1 MNRARPRAVAAVL
14 VTAFGLLV
22 LLWGTGTDS
31 SLLQTPQSPGG
42 ELPVPGAAGVSPT
55 TAAREAVQ
63 DQPREGGPVPWEA
76 VIIGLFLLA
85 VLVRLVR
92 WLVARDWEPDE
103 PDLHEEPDEVALLLA
118 ATSPERRRRALDEG
132 DPCNGVVACW
142 VALEEAAAG
151 GGLPRDPSETS
162 AEFTTR
168 VLDAW
173 SVPPDLVRT
182 LAELYR
188 EARFSRHPVTEDM
201 RRRAVAALE
210 GVHDAVRGRV
220 RT

>member
-1 MNRARPRAVAAVL
+1 MNRGRVVAAVL

-31 SLLQTPQSPGG
+31 SLLQTPQSTGGEIPLPRPGG
-42 ELPVPGAAGVSPT
+42 AAATTGV
-55 TAAREAVQ
+55 REAVPEE
-63 DQPREGGPVPWEA
+63 PRDGGPVPWEA

-92 WLVARDWEPDE
+92 WLLARDWEPDE

-118 ATSPERRRRALDEG
+118 ATSPEQRSRALAEG
-132 DPCNGVVACW
+132 DPRNGVVACW
-142 VALEEAAAG
+142 VALEDAAAR
-151 GGLPRDPSETS
+151 GGLPREPSETS
-162 AEFTTR
+162 AEFTSR
-168 VLDAW
+168 VMDTW

-182 LAELYR
+182 LGELYR
-188 EARFSRHPVTEDM
+188 EARFSRHPVTEEM
-201 RRRAVAALE
+201 RRSAVAALE

-220 RT
+220 TT